1 MQLIINSFGSY
12 LHVKE
17 SCFELKV
24 DDKKR
29 KISSKKVDSILIATK
44 AGLSTDAINLALK
57 NNIEIQFLNEYGQPV
72 GKIWHIKLGSTTAI
86 RRKQLEIAGNKE
98 GTDLVKK
105 FIIAKL
111 ENMVSHLEDLAKRR
125 NAEKAKITDN
135 YILGIKKFVSKIN
148 LTEGKIDD
156 IRNTLMSYEGNAGR
170 NYYKALSYL
179 VPDRYPFKGRSSRP
193 AEDEFNCLLNY
204 GYGVLYSKVEKACLI
219 AGLDP
224 YVGILHTDNYNKTS
238 FVFDVI
244 EKYRHLI
251 DRLVMKLLG
260 QKKVNKS
267 YFDEISGGLTL
278 NQEGRK
284 FFIKNLNEYF
294 DEIVT
299 HIDRPMRRNNIIQAD
314 MHKVAN
320 SLIETKEVE

>member
-1 MQLIINSFGSY
+1 
-12 LHVKE
+12 
-17 SCFELKV
+17 
-24 DDKKR
+24 
-29 KISSKKVDSILIATK
+29 
-44 AGLSTDAINLALK
+44 
-57 NNIEIQFLNEYGQPV
+57 
-72 GKIWHIKLGSTTAI
+72 
-86 RRKQLEIAGNKE
+86 
-98 GTDLVKK
+98 
-105 FIIAKL
+105 
-111 ENMVSHLEDLAKRR
+111 
-125 NAEKAKITDN
+125 
-135 YILGIKKFVSKIN
+135 
-148 LTEGKIDD
+148 
-156 IRNTLMSYEGNAGR
+156 
-170 NYYKALSYL
+170 
-179 VPDRYPFKGRSSRP
+179 
-193 AEDEFNCLLNY
+193 
-204 GYGVLYSKVEKACLI
+204 
-219 AGLDP
+219 
-224 YVGILHTDNYNKTS
+224 LHTDNYNKTS

-244 EKYRHLI
+244 EKYRNLI